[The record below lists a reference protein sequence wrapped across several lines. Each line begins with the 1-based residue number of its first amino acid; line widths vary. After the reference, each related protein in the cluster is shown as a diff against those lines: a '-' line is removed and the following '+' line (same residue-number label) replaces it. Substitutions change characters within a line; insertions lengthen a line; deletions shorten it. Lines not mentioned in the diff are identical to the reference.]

1 MRKFLLLSFL
11 LLTTLVSAQEMKVT
25 GTVYDTTG
33 VKPLKNAIAMAIRVK
48 DSLLLS
54 FDRTDANGYFDLK
67 GLQKDTFS
75 LVIAH
80 PDSDDKTY
88 YIFGKDDNLVIDIAR
103 IVMPPKSQLIEEV
116 VIYAFKDPIYYKGD
130 TLVYIADSFKV
141 GENAVVEDLLKK
153 LPGIE
158 VDKDGKI
165 KSQGQEITKVLVDG
179 DEFFGDD
186 PTIATR
192 NLGAD
197 GVASVEIY
205 EKENDDGSFGSDE
218 KIKVLDLKLKE
229 DAKKGYFGRISGAS
243 DFGATNGKPFYEG
256 ELLLNKFKG
265 SQKISVFALG
275 SNTPRS
281 GFGWGDAN
289 KFGLDNEFDGN
300 QWQGGNTTNNSG
312 VPQTLKAGV
321 YFSDKFGKKGNGK
334 IGFNYSYYNTQLDAT
349 SASRSQYFLT
359 DTTYYTDDSTR
370 NITRN
375 ESHRFNVN
383 FSTNLDSLT
392 SIYIKP
398 TLKIDNSKADNTNF
412 SQFISEDNTQALSTF
427 ANSTNK
433 SDGLTFE
440 TTVGLERKFKKPKRI
455 LTTDYFIK
463 MVDNNTKGN
472 LLTRSVFD
480 PLSPFND
487 TVDQAKNNNNST
499 IEHSA
504 YIDYTEPIGKFF
516 KITAGYNFMVNDLN
530 QDRST
535 YDKVNNDYSSF
546 RADLS
551 NIFESQRMEH
561 RTGIK
566 IGMEKKKHSAFI
578 RLDARNIVIENLNQ
592 ITLVNV
598 NQNVSN
604 FLPSLEYEFKPS
616 MSKRFSLSYNTQS
629 TLPSINDLQPVP
641 DNSNPNRIQQGNPNL
656 KPNYEHNLNLNF
668 NTWQALSGRY
678 IWSGMYAS
686 YTDNAFAN
694 STAFDGFG
702 RALSQT
708 INVDGNT
715 NISFWGGGGLPFLKQ
730 KFTFQ
735 PWVNLSYNHYTNF
748 INTEKN
754 VTDNIYAGIG
764 MELRFEL
771 DSLEISINS
780 NFDYNSP
787 KSSLSSVSNTPYS
800 NQSYGARFMWK
811 MPKGF
816 KILTDFNYT
825 INGQRAQGYNINY
838 FIWNAELSKS
848 FLKTENLVLALVG
861 KDLLN
866 QNINAQRQ
874 VTGNIVVDNRTKIIS
889 RYFLLK
895 LTYRFNNNKTKETDQ
910 HGWN

>member
-229 DAKKGYFGRISGAS
+229 DAKKGYFGRISGAT

-300 QWQGGNTTNNSG
+300 QWQGGNATNNSG

-375 ESHRFNVN
+375 ESHRFNVD

-392 SIYIKP
+392 TVYVKP
-398 TLKIDNSKADNTNF
+398 RLKIDNSKADNTNF

-472 LLTRSVFD
+472 LLTRSIFD

-561 RTGIK
+561 RAGIK

-616 MSKRFSLSYNTQS
+616 MSKRFSVSYNTQS

-748 INTEKN
+748 INNEKN

-780 NFDYNSP
+780 NFDYNNP

-800 NQSYGARFMWK
+800 NQTYGARFMWK

-816 KILTDFNYT
+816 KILTNFDYT
-825 INGQRAQGYNINY
+825 INGQRAQGYNINF

-861 KDLLN
+861 RDLLN